1 MFRNLLFRSSIY
13 LLLIGLVVPLSCSKK
28 EGCTDPNAE
37 NFDASAQKDNG
48 ACISQRK
55 KFVGIYDAINQ
66 CTSSSN
72 TNLISEVRES
82 NEDLKDIVIYNL
94 GGIFTTPVYA
104 QVNKDQFTIYPQVPY
119 IFNSKLTGTGSITGN
134 SLTIQYQYY
143 KPNGQQ
149 EFCVCSMTK

>member
-1 MFRNLLFRSSIY
+1 MFRNLLFRSSLY
-13 LLLIGLVVPLSCSKK
+13 LLLMGLIVPLGCNKK

-48 ACISQRK
+48 ECISQRK

-72 TNLISEVRES
+72 NNLISEVRES

-104 QVNKDQFTIYPQVPY
+104 QVNKDQFTIYPQVPF
-119 IFNSKLTGTGSITGN
+119 IFGTNLTGTGSITGN
-134 SLTIQYQYY
+134 IITIQYQYY
-143 KPNGQQ
+143 TATGQQ
-149 EFCVCSMTK
+149 FCVCSMTK